1 MLDGGL
7 AGAPSDNSAI
17 NAAPMTLLGSVADG
31 VNDVVIGVDGGVRGL
46 TGEKMR
52 GEMAPVGKTP
62 ALLGSVGELGEFM
75 ASG

>member
-1 MLDGGL
+1 M
-7 AGAPSDNSAI
+7 
-17 NAAPMTLLGSVADG
+17 LGSVADG